1 MEKRPALGK
10 GLSALIPDATEAL
23 SSSSRAALEVDVD
36 QLEPN
41 HYQPR
46 GQFDSGTLEDLSRSI
61 KANGVIQPI
70 VVRRLDDT
78 GLPRHSGGAATAGGR
93 DRYQII
99 AGERRWRAAQLAGL
113 TKVPIIVK
121 DIAPSEKKR
130 LLEMA
135 LIENIQRE
143 DLNPMEAAAAYQR
156 LVDDFNLKQDE
167 IATQVGKERATVANY
182 LRLLKLPE
190 EVRGNVASGSLSM
203 GHARAILALSSDAEQ
218 KRLARE
224 VVARGLSVR
233 ETEAL
238 AKQAIGNKAPGSAP
252 GPPLKN
258 RKDVHTRAAE
268 DQLRLSLGTPVEIKR
283 KGKGGTISI
292 SFTSE
297 NELQRLYEYLTEKK

>member
-10 GLSALIPDATEAL
+10 GLSALIPDAVDAL
-23 SSSSRAALEVDVD
+23 ASSPRAALEVDVD

-46 GQFDSGTLEDLSRSI
+46 GQFDSASLEDLARSI

-70 VVRRLDDT
+70 VVRRLDSAT
-78 GLPRHSGGAATAGGR
+78 SLPRHSGEAATAGR
-93 DRYQII
+93 ERYQII

-113 TKVPIIVK
+113 SKVPIIVK
-121 DIAPSEKKR
+121 NVALTEKKR

-156 LVDDFNLKQDE
+156 LVDEFHLKQEE

-190 EVRGNVASGSLSM
+190 EVRANVASGALSM
-203 GHARAILALSSDAEQ
+203 GHARAILALTSDVDQ
-218 KRLARE
+218 KHLARE

-238 AKQAIGNKAPGSAP
+238 TKKALSTKPGDAKAEHAKP
-252 GPPLKN
+252 K
-258 RKDVHTRAAE
+258 KDVHTRAAE
-268 DQLRLSLGTPVEIKR
+268 EQLRMSLGTPVEIKR
-283 KGKGGTISI
+283 KGKGGTIAI
-292 SFTSE
+292 SFTNE
-297 NELQRLYEYLTEKK
+297 NELQRLYEYLTERK